1 MQPPFCPSLFACG
14 LRVARRS
21 YLSLLVDDYR
31 VSELHIVYGAAL
43 KVLVVNDDGPES
55 LALAPLVDALR
66 GHHEVF
72 VSVPAHQRSGTGHGF
87 SFLQPL
93 QVRSTVVAGVPA
105 FLVDGLPADAVKFA
119 VCGGAPWK
127 PDVVL
132 AGINPGENA
141 GVCAPYSGTVACARE
156 AALFGIP
163 ALALSSMGMD
173 MAHYHAIADWAAR
186 LLAAGLPPHRRGLFW
201 NVNFPLRH
209 PAGWGDVKICRGS
222 TSMFRDAYH
231 PVGVDRWQLEG
242 TKDPLAVE
250 PGSDDDWLS
259 KGHPAMVAHRAD
271 PTDHEF
277 LRDLDWIPP
286 RSIRT
291 GET

>member
-1 MQPPFCPSLFACG
+1 MQ
-14 LRVARRS
+14 RS
-21 YLSLLVDDYR
+21 YLSPLVHDYR
-31 VSELHIVYGAAL
+31 VSELHIVHGATL

-55 LALAPLVDALR
+55 LALAPLVEALR
-66 GHHEVF
+66 DLHEVF
-72 VSVPAHQRSGTGHGF
+72 VSVPSLQRSGTGHGF

-93 QVRSTVVAGVPA
+93 EVRSTTVAGVPGL
-105 FLVDGLPADAVKFA
+105 LVAGLPADAVKFA
-119 VCGGAPWK
+119 ICGGAPWV

-163 ALALSSMGMD
+163 AVALSSMGMD
-173 MAHYHAIADWAAR
+173 MAHYHAIADWACR
-186 LLAAGLPPHRRGLFW
+186 LLESGLPPHRRGVFW
-201 NVNFPLRH
+201 NVNFPLAH
-209 PAGWGDVKICRGS
+209 PDCWGEVKICHGS
-222 TSMFRDAYH
+222 TSMFRDVYR
-231 PVGVDRWQLEG
+231 PVGTGAWQLEG
-242 TKDPLAVE
+242 SKDPTAIE
-250 PGSDDDWLS
+250 AGSDDEWLS
-259 KGHPAMVAHRAD
+259 KGHPSMVAHRAD

-277 LRDLDWIPP
+277 LRGLDWIPP